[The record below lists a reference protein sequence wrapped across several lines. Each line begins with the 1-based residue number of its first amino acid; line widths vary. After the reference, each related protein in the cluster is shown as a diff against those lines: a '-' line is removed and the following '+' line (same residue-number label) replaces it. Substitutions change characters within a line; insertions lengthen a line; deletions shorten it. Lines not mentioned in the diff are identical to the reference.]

1 MEKFECLT
9 VSCLEKVFAQ
19 MRPQIQES
27 ANACFSNE
35 IFSFQVAFCN
45 HGIDPILQRGS
56 WEIESTLREFI
67 RVRPVYSVPCT
78 LPHGYLAD
86 DYYLTKTAALVPDLL
101 AEEDFFGLRI
111 GQWGSLWVT
120 VGGKLP
126 CGKHTIRILLKANG
140 EKVGEVEY
148 SLTVLSE
155 KLPESELR
163 YAHWMHYDCISQK
176 HNVPPNGKKYEKIV
190 ERYLRNAA
198 EHGTN
203 VCFVPLFTPPLNTAV
218 GLYRQ
223 CVQLVDVKEKQDG
236 WDFGYERVLH
246 FMRLAEKCG
255 MKYFEMSHLFTQWG
269 AEHPPAV
276 YAEGVN
282 GKRQIFGWKDD
293 SLGERY
299 VGFLREFLTTFVCFL
314 RKNGYGEDRVLFH
327 ISDEPNCNHLER
339 YLKLR
344 EIVKGCLGGYKVLDA
359 LSDYE
364 FYAKG
369 GVDIP
374 VSTTDHARVFLE
386 NSVENLWV
394 YYCCGQGGEYL
405 SNRFMAMPLQRTRI
419 LGYQLYLAGC
429 KGFLHWGYNY
439 YNSALSEREID
450 PYTVTDADG
459 SFQSGD
465 SFIVY
470 PGKDGPLDSVRHEA
484 MADAMQD
491 YRMLML
497 LENRIG
503 REEVCRFLR
512 EEGVLSFTEY
522 PHDAH
527 WQTCVRRKIIEMC
540 CKNNV

>member
-1 MEKFECLT
+1 M
-9 VSCLEKVFAQ
+9 
-19 MRPQIQES
+19 
-27 ANACFSNE
+27 
-35 IFSFQVAFCN
+35 
-45 HGIDPILQRGS
+45 
-56 WEIESTLREFI
+56 
-67 RVRPVYSVPCT
+67 
-78 LPHGYLAD
+78 
-86 DYYLTKTAALVPDLL
+86 
-101 AEEDFFGLRI
+101 
-111 GQWGSLWVT
+111 
-120 VGGKLP
+120 
-126 CGKHTIRILLKANG
+126 
-140 EKVGEVEY
+140 
-148 SLTVLSE
+148 
-155 KLPESELR
+155 
-163 YAHWMHYDCISQK
+163 
-176 HNVPPNGKKYEKIV
+176 
-190 ERYLRNAA
+190 
-198 EHGTN
+198 
-203 VCFVPLFTPPLNTAV
+203 
-218 GLYRQ
+218 
-223 CVQLVDVKEKQDG
+223 
-236 WDFGYERVLH
+236 
-246 FMRLAEKCG
+246 
-255 MKYFEMSHLFTQWG
+255 
-269 AEHPPAV
+269 
-276 YAEGVN
+276 
-282 GKRQIFGWKDD
+282 
-293 SLGERY
+293 
-299 VGFLREFLTTFVCFL
+299 
-314 RKNGYGEDRVLFH
+314 LFH

-369 GVDIP
+369 CVDIP
-374 VSTTDHARVFLE
+374 VSTTDHAGVFLE

-512 EEGVLSFTEY
+512 EERVLSFTEY

-527 WQTCVRRKIIEMC
+527 WQICVRRKIIEMC
-540 CKNNV
+540 RKNNV